1 MKLKSYIRQL
11 LSYAIVVLT
20 LFTVCAC
27 GNNPHITINKIQQ
40 TAPTNQYA
48 QTQTVDDN
56 VIQELGPA
64 EIDSS
69 IQPGQIVYDKFDSLG
84 RTLGVKANLDHT
96 NYEYGQREREDISG
110 IKPSGWVKNQKVT
123 INFAD
128 GSHYSGYF
136 YNRSHLLAHSLGGD
150 DADYN
155 MITGTRQ
162 QNVGKND
169 GNGGMAYTETLARD
183 YLKKNPNGTLYYS
196 VEPEYTGDEL
206 VPRSVIV
213 NIKSND
219 GSIDKQVRVYNVAT
233 GYTIDYMT
241 GEYQKK

>member
-27 GNNPHITINKIQQ
+27 GNSPHITINKIQQ
-40 TAPTNQYA
+40 TAPTTQYA

-64 EIDSS
+64 EVNES
-69 IQPGQIVYDKFDSLG
+69 IKPGQIVYDKFDSLG

-96 NYEYGQREREDISG
+96 NYEYGQREREDISN
-110 IKPSGWVKNQKVT
+110 IKPSGWVKNKKVT
-123 INFAD
+123 INFTD

-196 VEPEYTGDEL
+196 VEPEYTGNEL

>member
-1 MKLKSYIRQL
+1 MKLKSSLKQL
-11 LSYAIVVLT
+11 LSYAVVVLT

-40 TAPTNQYA
+40 TAPTAQYA
-48 QTQTVDDN
+48 QTQAVDDN

-64 EIDSS
+64 EVDES
-69 IQPGQIVYDKFDSLG
+69 IQTGQIVYNKFDSLG

-96 NYEYGQREREDISG
+96 NYEYGQREREDISS

-128 GSHYSGYF
+128 DSHYSGYF

-169 GNGGMAYTETLARD
+169 GQGGMAYTETLARD

-196 VEPEYTGDEL
+196 VEPEYTNDEL

-219 GSIDKQVRVYNVAT
+219 GSIDKQVRVYNIAT

-241 GEYQKK
+241 GEYKKN

>member
-1 MKLKSYIRQL
+1 M
-11 LSYAIVVLT
+11 
-20 LFTVCAC
+20 
-27 GNNPHITINKIQQ
+27 
-40 TAPTNQYA
+40 
-48 QTQTVDDN
+48 
-56 VIQELGPA
+56 
-64 EIDSS
+64 
-69 IQPGQIVYDKFDSLG
+69 
-84 RTLGVKANLDHT
+84 
-96 NYEYGQREREDISG
+96 
-110 IKPSGWVKNQKVT
+110 T

-183 YLKKNPNGTLYYS
+183 YLKKNPNGTVYYS
-196 VEPEYTGDEL
+196 VEPEYNGNEL

-241 GEYQKK
+241 GEYQKD

>member
-1 MKLKSYIRQL
+1 MKLKSSLRQL

-27 GNNPHITINKIQQ
+27 GNSPRITINKIQQ
-40 TAPTNQYA
+40 TAPSTQYA

-56 VIQELGPA
+56 VIQELGQA
-64 EIDSS
+64 SVDES

-123 INFAD
+123 IDFAD

-169 GNGGMAYTETLARD
+169 GQGGMAYTETLARN
-183 YLKKNPNGTLYYS
+183 YLKANPKGTVYYS